1 MSIDIENTR
10 LSASEIAHSYDVQR
24 RLEATKNI
32 ATIWGILLFL
42 FVVAVG
48 VFVLQS
54 RLSPIQFT
62 SSIITI
68 ALLLC
73 GVLLFGMGNWFARR
87 KRLIFATGSTIIA
100 TNLAIIAF
108 EVFWVFFVNNELD
121 PAGLVMFGAAGLA
134 IAIAGVLGEA
144 WMIIATNILMNVM
157 TIGISIFRPGID
169 SFATSNSTFQSQID
183 HERALFLPLALLI
196 QWAFTSV
203 LLITARGIR
212 GTLNDLGKAYV
223 QTQKLDALKDQF
235 ITHVNHELRTPIMAL
250 QGFVELVRMRH
261 LRVAP
266 RELSPLLDKA
276 CQAGTEVVE
285 LMESIL
291 NTQELQQDGH
301 VRPLQAV
308 NLPEVLSSATNLVDP
323 REGQFGTRDL
333 HLQIPSG
340 LAIYGDPIWM
350 RQIFIN
356 LLSNALKYS
365 EVGTPIVITAKA
377 PDHPTPRMFGQQRA
391 APQVLITVQDFGLGV
406 PPDQKELLFHRFA
419 RLPRDLA
426 SNIMGNGLGL
436 YLCRE
441 LTEAMHGRIW
451 LESTGVPGEGT
462 QFHIE
467 LPLAQ

>member
-1 MSIDIENTR
+1 MSIENTR
-10 LSASEIAHSYDVQR
+10 LSAGDIARNYDVQR

-42 FVVAVG
+42 FVVAVS
-48 VFVLQS
+48 VFVLQN
-54 RLSPIQFT
+54 RLSPIQLT
-62 SSIITI
+62 SSVITI

-73 GVLLFGMGNWFARR
+73 GVLLFGMGSWFARR
-87 KRLIFATGSTIIA
+87 KLLISATGSTIIA

-108 EVFWVFFVNNELD
+108 EVFWVFLVNNGLD
-121 PAGLVMFGAAGLA
+121 PAGLVMLGAAGLA
-134 IAIAGVLGEA
+134 IAIAGVLGEQ

-157 TIGISIFRPGID
+157 TISISVFKPGID
-169 SFATSNSTFQSQID
+169 SFAAQSSAFQAQID

-203 LLITARGIR
+203 LLIMARGVR
-212 GTLNDLGKAYV
+212 GTLNDLGEAYV

-235 ITHVNHELRTPIMAL
+235 ITNVNHELRTPIMAL

-276 CQAGTEVVE
+276 CQAGTEVVD

-291 NTQELQQDGH
+291 NTQELQQDSH
-301 VRPLQAV
+301 VRSLQAV
-308 NLPEVLSSATNLVDP
+308 NLKDVLTSATNLVDP

-333 HLQIPSG
+333 HLQVPSE

-365 EVGTPIVITAKA
+365 EIGTPIMITAQV
-377 PDHPTPRMFGQQRA
+377 PDHPTPRIFGQQRVP
-391 APQVLITVQDFGLGV
+391 PQVHITVQDFGYGV

-426 SNIMGNGLGL
+426 SNKVGNGLGL
-436 YLCRE
+436 FLCRE

-451 LESTGVPGEGT
+451 LESTGVPGDGT
-462 QFHIE
+462 KFHIE
-467 LPLAQ
+467 LPLA